1 MSSFSRETPA
11 ASVAAECRR
20 RGTRAVVSGCIDILE
35 RGEFDDALAMALST
49 GAARQVLAGREGGR
63 GGYWPRVWAIRA
75 LLYAWEDDA
84 LPVLL
89 SAASDDSWRVREMVA
104 KVLTKRHLEEGFSTL
119 LRLQEDPVPRVRAA
133 AERAI
138 RTIATQ
144 NG

>member
-1 MSSFSRETPA
+1 M
-11 ASVAAECRR
+11 
-20 RGTRAVVSGCIDILE
+20 VSGCIDILE